1 MFIPE
6 ILTVPMFSVL
16 DGGAVAWPTIG
27 AVLAAMLMAAF
38 VGSALG
44 VLREGLRG
52 TERTRMEKKSGAET
66 HPAPVAPVH
75 ACREAA

>member
-1 MFIPE
+1 MITPQM
-6 ILTVPMFSVL
+6 LTVPIFSAL

-52 TERTRMEKKSGAET
+52 AERSRAEKKAVAEA
-66 HPAPVAPVH
+66 HPAPVVPAH
-75 ACREAA
+75 GCCEAA